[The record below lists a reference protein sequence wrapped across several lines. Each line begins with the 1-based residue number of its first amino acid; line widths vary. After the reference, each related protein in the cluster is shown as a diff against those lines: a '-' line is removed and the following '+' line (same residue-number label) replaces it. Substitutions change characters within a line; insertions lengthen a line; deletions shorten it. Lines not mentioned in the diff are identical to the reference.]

1 MNFILM
7 VEGHTEEKGL
17 REFLQRW
24 LDQEL
29 STKVGIKI
37 VRFDGWSDLVKGAA
51 SKTHWH
57 LSNPQEKDDI
67 IAVIALLDLYGPTF
81 YPGNKATA
89 SERYSWAKAH
99 MERQVGHPK
108 FRQFFA
114 VHETE
119 AWLLSDPG
127 IFPKGV
133 QEALEDKYPAPEKVN
148 SQNHPAKLLKE
159 LYKTRLKRTYVK
171 TAEGKVL
178 FRKLDPQTAY
188 DKCPKLKALLDE
200 MLSLARLAGLS

>member
-37 VRFDGWSDLVKGAA
+37 VRFDGWSDLVRGVH

-57 LSNPQEKDDI
+57 LNSPKEKDGI

-81 YPGNKATA
+81 YPDDKITT
-89 SERYSWAKAH
+89 SERYGWAKAY
-99 MERQVGHPK
+99 MERIVGHPK
-108 FRQFFA
+108 FRQHFA
-114 VHETE
+114 IHETE
-119 AWLLSDPG
+119 AWLLSEPS
-127 IFPKGV
+127 IFPKGM
-133 QEALEDKYPAPEKVN
+133 QESLEDKYPAPEKVN

-159 LYKTRLKRTYVK
+159 LYKTRLKREYKK
-171 TAEGKVL
+171 TAEGKIL
-178 FRKLDPQTAY
+178 FRKLNPQIAY
-188 DKCPKLKALLDE
+188 GKCPSLKALLDE
-200 MLSLARLAGLS
+200 MLLLAKQAGLS

>member
-29 STKVGIKI
+29 ATRVGIKI
-37 VRFDGWSDLVKGAA
+37 VRFDGWSDLVRNAA

-57 LSNPQEKDDI
+57 LSNSPERDNI

-81 YPGNKATA
+81 YPSDKVTA

-108 FRQFFA
+108 FRQHFA

-119 AWLLSDPG
+119 AWLLSEPS

-133 QEALEDKYPAPEKVN
+133 REALEDKYPAPEKVN
-148 SQNHPAKLLKE
+148 SHNHPAKLLKE
-159 LYKTRLKRTYVK
+159 LYKTRIKSAYIK
-171 TAEGKVL
+171 TAEGKKL
-178 FRKLDPQTAY
+178 FRSLDLRTAY
-188 DKCPKLKALLDE
+188 AKCPSLKALLDE
-200 MLSLARLAGLS
+200 MVLLARQAGLR

>member
-29 STKVGIKI
+29 STKIGIKI

-57 LSNPQEKDDI
+57 LNNAQEKDDI
-67 IAVIALLDLYGPTF
+67 IAVIALLDLYGPNF
-81 YPGNKATA
+81 YPSDKATT
-89 SERYSWAKAH
+89 SERYGWAKAH

-108 FRQFFA
+108 FRQHFA

-119 AWLLSDPG
+119 AWLLSDPD
-127 IFPKGV
+127 IFPIEVGKSLTG
-133 QEALEDKYPAPEKVN
+133 KYPLPEEVN
-148 SQNHPAKLLKE
+148 SHTPPAKLLKE
-159 LYKTRLKRTYVK
+159 LYKARLKRTYVK

-178 FRKLDPQTAY
+178 FRKLNPRTAY
-188 DKCPKLKALLDE
+188 NKCPSLKALLDE
-200 MLSLARLAGLS
+200 MLTLARQAGLS

>member
-24 LDQEL
+24 LEQEL
-29 STKVGIKI
+29 SEKVGIKI
-37 VRFDGWSDLVKGAA
+37 VRFDGWSDLVKGAV

-57 LSNPQEKDDI
+57 LNNAQEKDNI

-81 YPGNKATA
+81 YPSDKITA
-89 SERYSWAKAH
+89 LERYGWAKAH

-108 FRQFFA
+108 FRQHFA

-119 AWLLSDPG
+119 AWLLSEPS
-127 IFPKGV
+127 IFPKGI

-148 SQNHPAKLLKE
+148 SHNHPAKLLKE
-159 LYKTRLKRTYVK
+159 LYKTRLKRAYIK
-171 TAEGKVL
+171 TAEGKIL
-178 FRKLDPQTAY
+178 FRKLSPRTAY
-188 DKCPKLKALLDE
+188 NKCPSLKALLDE
-200 MLSLARLAGLS
+200 MLLLAKEAGLS

>member
-17 REFLQRW
+17 RKFLQRW

-29 STKVGIKI
+29 STNVGIKI

-57 LSNPQEKDDI
+57 LNNPQEKNDI

-81 YPGNKATA
+81 YPGDKTTA
-89 SERYSWAKAH
+89 SERYGWAKAH

-108 FRQFFA
+108 FRQHFA

-119 AWLLSDPG
+119 AWLLSEPS
-127 IFPKGV
+127 IFPKEV

-148 SQNHPAKLLKE
+148 SHNHPAKLLTE
-159 LYKTRLKRTYVK
+159 LYHTRLKRKYRK
-171 TAEGKVL
+171 TTDGRDL
-178 FRKLDPQTAY
+178 FLELNPSIAY
-188 DKCPKLKALLDE
+188 QKCPKLKALLDE
-200 MLSLARLAGLS
+200 MLLLARQAGLS